1 MNHFLRLL
9 MLFISL
15 HTFSL
20 SAQSGKITG
29 TVISSEQKSI
39 DGVLVSL
46 LEANTKALI
55 KTEITDYDGTFS
67 FESLSIKDYIIVIE
81 DIAYKTFESE
91 PISLTTQNLSSAV
104 KQIILTPSEIINLE
118 GAIVTR
124 NRKII
129 ERKLDKTVINVDAM
143 LSSAG
148 SDAMEILEKL
158 PGITVDQ
165 NGTITFKGKSGV
177 TVFVDDKPTYLSGSQ
192 LEAYLKSLPA
202 EMLSQIELMTN
213 PPAKYEAAGNAGVI
227 NIKTKRSKVKGFN
240 GNFSTRLSQGQAT
253 HTRNG
258 LNLNYRN
265 DKFRLYG
272 NLNYASQESLS
283 ELYIF
288 RDYKNEDGTT
298 KTLFHQNTNINQA
311 VNTSNGRIGMDYYQ
325 SEKTTWGISLSGLN
339 KSGTDKTAGRS
350 ELTNAAAI
358 LDSTIVADNREKNKF
373 KNFGINLNY
382 SRDFDTLG
390 TKLTADLD
398 YLVYSDGVNQRYR
411 NYIYYPD
418 NSLVSSDESF
428 GELPSQIN
436 IYAFKTDFS
445 TPLKNDGLFE
455 TGYKIS
461 YSNTDNIADYSDLLG
476 SVQVPNYDTS
486 NHFKYDEMINSAY
499 INYSKKFGYF
509 SFQSGLRLESTVSKG
524 NQLGNVIKPASKF
537 KNEYTSLFPTFYAMY
552 ELDSIANNQ
561 LVFSYGR
568 RIDRPYYR
576 DLNPFLSPLDKFTFY
591 AGNPYLDPS
600 FSNNFEFSY
609 RYKSLFSSTFT
620 YARAKDQIE
629 ETIEIR
635 NQIYYSRP
643 GNIGKSETVSINVEA
658 EIPITKWYSA
668 AGYSELTNLSYKSKL
683 YTETLDVNGTFFY
696 FQLNNK
702 FKFGKSWS
710 AEIFG
715 SYISSIVSAQVTT
728 EPKGALNITVQK
740 KILKD
745 KGTIRFGVND
755 IFKTQ
760 INAGVI
766 NNLRNTYADYSN
778 RGDTRYAALTFT
790 YSFGKAFESKNSEPR
805 SSAES
810 EQNRVKN

>member
-177 TVFVDDKPTYLSGSQ
+177 NVFVDDKPTYLSGSQ

-350 ELTNAAAI
+350 ELTNAATI
-358 LDSTIVADNREKNKF
+358 LDSTIVADNREKN
-373 KNFGINLNY
+373 
-382 SRDFDTLG
+382 
-390 TKLTADLD
+390 
-398 YLVYSDGVNQRYR
+398 
-411 NYIYYPD
+411 
-418 NSLVSSDESF
+418 
-428 GELPSQIN
+428 
-436 IYAFKTDFS
+436 
-445 TPLKNDGLFE
+445 
-455 TGYKIS
+455 
-461 YSNTDNIADYSDLLG
+461 
-476 SVQVPNYDTS
+476 
-486 NHFKYDEMINSAY
+486 
-499 INYSKKFGYF
+499 
-509 SFQSGLRLESTVSKG
+509 
-524 NQLGNVIKPASKF
+524 
-537 KNEYTSLFPTFYAMY
+537 
-552 ELDSIANNQ
+552 
-561 LVFSYGR
+561 
-568 RIDRPYYR
+568 
-576 DLNPFLSPLDKFTFY
+576 
-591 AGNPYLDPS
+591 
-600 FSNNFEFSY
+600 
-609 RYKSLFSSTFT
+609 
-620 YARAKDQIE
+620 
-629 ETIEIR
+629 
-635 NQIYYSRP
+635 
-643 GNIGKSETVSINVEA
+643 
-658 EIPITKWYSA
+658 
-668 AGYSELTNLSYKSKL
+668 
-683 YTETLDVNGTFFY
+683 
-696 FQLNNK
+696 
-702 FKFGKSWS
+702 
-710 AEIFG
+710 
-715 SYISSIVSAQVTT
+715 
-728 EPKGALNITVQK
+728 
-740 KILKD
+740 
-745 KGTIRFGVND
+745 
-755 IFKTQ
+755 
-760 INAGVI
+760 
-766 NNLRNTYADYSN
+766 
-778 RGDTRYAALTFT
+778 
-790 YSFGKAFESKNSEPR
+790 
-805 SSAES
+805 
-810 EQNRVKN
+810 